1 VDSDVMVSGRGNMK
15 CVFGRVQMW
24 ERRKPWVK
32 AGEPRGVGCST
43 GVRELGAR
51 GRYKWVPQQI

>member
-1 VDSDVMVSGRGNMK
+1 MVSGRGNMK